1 MSADRR
7 SAMPTSDLLD
17 MVSGLH
23 FPDMQ
28 AAFHPAATHGGNFE
42 PSDHVKMAAA
52 ILWRAGEGRE
62 FVEWILDLTMRA
74 PYPVTSQDPHDL
86 QFAAAKHQARA
97 AVGETVLLAIRKGEQ
112 LLDEQ
117 KGS

>member
-1 MSADRR
+1 MTGSRR
-7 SAMPTSDLLD
+7 DALPTSHLLD
-17 MVSGLH
+17 LVNGLD
-23 FPDMQ
+23 FPGQ
-28 AAFHPAATHGGNFE
+28 ETAFHPAQVHAGGFE
-42 PSDHVKMAAA
+42 PSDKVKIAAA

-74 PYPVTSQDPHDL
+74 PYPVTSQNPHDL

-97 AVGETVLLAIRKGEQ
+97 AVGETVLLAIREGER
-112 LLDEQ
+112 LLDNA

>member
-7 SAMPTSDLLD
+7 AALSTSDLLD
-17 MVSGLH
+17 LVTGREFS
-23 FPDMQ
+23 DQ
-28 AAFHPAATHGGNFE
+28 KAAFHPAATHPGNFE
-42 PSDHVKMAAA
+42 PSDKMMMAAA

-97 AVGETVLLAIRKGEQ
+97 AVGETVLLAIRKGEEM
-112 LLDEQ
+112 LDQQ

>member
-1 MSADRR
+1 MSSDRR
-7 SAMPTSDLLD
+7 SALSTSDLID
-17 MVSGLH
+17 MVTGRDFS
-23 FPDMQ
+23 DQ
-28 AAFHPAATHGGNFE
+28 KAAFHPAATHPGNFE
-42 PSDHVKMAAA
+42 PSEQVMMAAA

-74 PYPVTSQDPHDL
+74 PYPVTSQEPHDL

-112 LLDEQ
+112 LLDQ
-117 KGS
+117 NKGS